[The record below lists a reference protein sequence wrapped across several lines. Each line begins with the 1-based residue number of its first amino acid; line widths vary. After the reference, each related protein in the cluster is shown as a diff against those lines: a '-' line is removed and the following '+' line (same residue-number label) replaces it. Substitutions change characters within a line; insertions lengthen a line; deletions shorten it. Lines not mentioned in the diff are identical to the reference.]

1 MPAEY
6 IRGCQPIIGT
16 PDKIEVEGL
25 VGVVWHDD
33 LDHVQ
38 VCTLTRQAV
47 THETID
53 SSYIDLD
60 RRGINDLIRHL
71 KRARDKAYGRDE

>member
-6 IRGCQPIIGT
+6 IRGCQPIIGL
-16 PDKIEVEGL
+16 PDAVEVEGL

-38 VCTLTRQAV
+38 VATLTRQTV
-47 THETID
+47 SHETIE
-53 SSYIDLD
+53 SMYIDLD